1 MRVHIKSEE
10 IPSVQEILAHL
21 ENSKN
26 FDFFKLFLSIYY
38 GALRTIAGVVGF
50 ESVRIS
56 LADVQLIMQY
66 HSALHTWV
74 FDFKKL

>member
-10 IPSVQEILAHL
+10 FPSVQVILAHL
-21 ENSKN
+21 DSSKN
-26 FDFFKLFLSIYY
+26 FDFYKLFLSIYY
-38 GALRTIAGVVGF
+38 SALRTIAGVIGF

-66 HSALHTWV
+66 HQSLNTWI
-74 FDFKKL
+74 FDFKKY